1 MNQDSGSKVTIFHFW
16 HHDILSTTDRFITDF
31 SLFVLILISPRA
43 SGKVCRRFMLL
54 FCRQMIRK
62 RKFILL
68 CFSVTFAAMANA
80 QQGLWLS
87 DHGSASIKSEAP
99 LELIK
104 AESSALRG
112 IIDPASKS
120 FAFTIRINS
129 FEGFNSEIQQT
140 HFLENYLEQKKYPQA
155 TFKGKFIEDIPFDT
169 PGSYSV
175 RAKGNLEI
183 HGVTKERIIRGN
195 LIISEGSARIQTH
208 FLIPVADHGITIPKI
223 VMQKI
228 AEEIDV
234 NIDIQFLEGK
244 AQ

>member
-1 MNQDSGSKVTIFHFW
+1 MVKKLKCFIFCVV
-16 HHDILSTTDRFITDF
+16 F
-31 SLFVLILISPRA
+31 SFPAWSH
-43 SGKVCRRFMLL
+43 
-54 FCRQMIRK
+54 
-62 RKFILL
+62 
-68 CFSVTFAAMANA
+68 A
-80 QQGLWLS
+80 QQGLLIGE
-87 DHGSASIKSEAP
+87 HGKASIKSEAP

-104 AESSALRG
+104 AESNTLRG
-112 IIDPASKS
+112 AIDPTSKS

-155 TFKGKFIEDIPFDT
+155 TFKGKFIEDIPFNT
-169 PGSYSV
+169 PGTYSV

-183 HGVTKERIIRGN
+183 HGITKERIIRGT
-195 LIISEGSARIQTH
+195 LTLSEGAARIQTH
-208 FLIPVADHGITIPKI
+208 FLVPVADHGIIIPKI

-234 NIDIQFLEGK
+234 DIDIEFMEGK

>member
-1 MNQDSGSKVTIFHFW
+1 
-16 HHDILSTTDRFITDF
+16 
-31 SLFVLILISPRA
+31 
-43 SGKVCRRFMLL
+43 
-54 FCRQMIRK
+54 MIEK
-62 RKFILL
+62 RKFLIF
-68 CFSVTFAAMANA
+68 CIWISFAAWSHA
-80 QQGLWLS
+80 QQGLLI
-87 DHGSASIKSEAP
+87 GEKGKASIKSEAP

-104 AESSALRG
+104 AESNTLRG
-112 IIDPASKS
+112 AIDPASKS

-169 PGSYSV
+169 PGTYSV
-175 RAKGNLEI
+175 RAKGSLEI
-183 HGVTKERIIRGN
+183 HGISKERIIRGT
-195 LIISEGSARIQTH
+195 LTLSQGSARIQTH
-208 FLIPVADHGITIPKI
+208 FLVPVTDHGINIPKI

-234 NIDIQFLEGK
+234 EIDIEFMEGK